1 MKKLILVSFLL
12 LTAAPTI
19 KTQEIFDAVK
29 ANDLAKVKALVEA
42 NSQLVNAKDTDGR
55 TPLHWACRGVHY
67 ELLKFFVEKG
77 ADVNAQDNDDIA
89 PLHSL
94 ASKAHAE
101 GTALLIAHQADVN
114 VKSAAGDTPLHFAVQ
129 SRSIAVVQ
137 QLMGHEADVS
147 SISQNGYTPL
157 LRAVAANSL
166 EIAELLMAK
175 GADVNQ
181 VYKEDYYGA
190 TPMSFA
196 IQSHNLKM
204 AKRLHLKG
212 ANIQYRTKL
221 GANHLHFAAAV
232 NEVDVAEYLIESGL
246 DIHSAQNGG
255 LTPLHIAAI
264 TGSLD
269 VAKLLVARR
278 AKLDLKSKDGG
289 TALHFAMAA
298 RNHEIADFLRQS
310 GAKDHPREFPRY
322 KGKYLGQK
330 APGAEPELFVPELF
344 RDIYRSYSPPV
355 FSPDGKE
362 VFWTG
367 YFLPWVGY
375 ERIWWMREVDGV
387 WTAPELAPFSDFTSW
402 QPALSRDGRKIYFA
416 SRRPREGKATAHVDL
431 WYAEKQPDGTWSQ
444 AKHLGLPPNRDAFN
458 EMLPSPAKDGTL
470 YFKAFG
476 PDARG
481 TRMYK
486 LKLINGIYDA
496 PVSLD
501 DLIETNG
508 RDDCM
513 DMDHLI
519 TYTYGGP
526 KGAVISIIFHKP
538 DGRWTRPVYMGDI
551 IHRGQGTSN
560 GQISPD
566 GKSFFFCQ
574 NITPYWIDATFIEGL
589 RKEALK
595 DDKRDIQTR
604 ESAQP
609 AVAPTIQARP
619 TKFPKSTGPYLGQT
633 PPGNEPLR
641 FAPGI
646 VSPSHCTI
654 TVSPDGKEMN
664 WATGTRIMGSK
675 IQDGRWTKPAVVS
688 FSGQGSLSFH
698 DDVPFLAPDNRKM
711 FFTSRR
717 PLGSSSE
724 SKENI
729 WYVER
734 TPAGWSEP
742 RPVSAVVNAMQLH
755 WQVSVSRS
763 GTLYF
768 GGTAEDS
775 FGLLDIYCSKYVNGE
790 YTKPVNL
797 GPVINSGDGEMMPCI
812 APDESFLIFYKVVLQ
827 RPSLISTSGPR
838 TVNGCRHK

>member
-1 MKKLILVSFLL
+1 MKKLILVSFWLL
-12 LTAAPTI
+12 MAALTI

-42 NSQLVNAKDTDGR
+42 NPQLVNATDPDGR

-67 ELLKFFVEKG
+67 ELLKFLVEKG
-77 ADVNAQDNDDIA
+77 ADVNAQDNDEIA

-101 GTALLIAHQADVN
+101 GTALLITHKADVN

-129 SRSIAVVQ
+129 SSSIAVVK

-196 IQSHNLKM
+196 IQSRNLEMVKS
-204 AKRLHLKG
+204 LHLKG

-221 GANHLHFAAAV
+221 GASHLHFAAAV
-232 NEVDVAEYLIESGL
+232 NKVDIAEYLIESGL

-269 VAKLLVARR
+269 VARLLVAKG
-278 AKLDLKSKDGG
+278 AKLDSMSKDGG
-289 TALHFAMAA
+289 TALHFAIAA

-310 GAKDHPREFPRY
+310 GAKDHPREFPSY

-330 APGAEPELFVPELF
+330 TPGTEPEPFVPELF
-344 RDIYRSYSPPV
+344 RDIYRSYSAPV
-355 FSPDGKE
+355 FSPDGNE

-375 ERIWWMREVDGV
+375 ERIWWMREVDGI

-486 LKLINGIYDA
+486 SKLINGIYDA
-496 PVSLD
+496 PISLD

-513 DMDHLI
+513 DIDHLI
-519 TYTYGGP
+519 T
-526 KGAVISIIFHKP
+526 
-538 DGRWTRPVYMGDI
+538 
-551 IHRGQGTSN
+551 
-560 GQISPD
+560 
-566 GKSFFFCQ
+566 
-574 NITPYWIDATFIEGL
+574 
-589 RKEALK
+589 
-595 DDKRDIQTR
+595 
-604 ESAQP
+604 
-609 AVAPTIQARP
+609 
-619 TKFPKSTGPYLGQT
+619 
-633 PPGNEPLR
+633 
-641 FAPGI
+641 
-646 VSPSHCTI
+646 
-654 TVSPDGKEMN
+654 
-664 WATGTRIMGSK
+664 
-675 IQDGRWTKPAVVS
+675 
-688 FSGQGSLSFH
+688 
-698 DDVPFLAPDNRKM
+698 
-711 FFTSRR
+711 
-717 PLGSSSE
+717 
-724 SKENI
+724 
-729 WYVER
+729 
-734 TPAGWSEP
+734 
-742 RPVSAVVNAMQLH
+742 
-755 WQVSVSRS
+755 
-763 GTLYF
+763 
-768 GGTAEDS
+768 
-775 FGLLDIYCSKYVNGE
+775 
-790 YTKPVNL
+790 
-797 GPVINSGDGEMMPCI
+797 
-812 APDESFLIFYKVVLQ
+812 
-827 RPSLISTSGPR
+827 
-838 TVNGCRHK
+838 